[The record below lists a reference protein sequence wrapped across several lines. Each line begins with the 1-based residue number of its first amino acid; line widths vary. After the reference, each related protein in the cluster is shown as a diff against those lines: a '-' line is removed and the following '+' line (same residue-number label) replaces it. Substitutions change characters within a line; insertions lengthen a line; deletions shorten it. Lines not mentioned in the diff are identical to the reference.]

1 MNSIKSV
8 GIIECGLLDETSM
21 KDRVG
26 NTNGIR
32 LKKILVK
39 NEAGKTTAQQLF
51 PQAELVGDAAAILQD
66 DSIELVL
73 VADPQE
79 ADKDLIREVLNTGK
93 YVRII

>member
-1 MNSIKSV
+1 MNAIKSV
-8 GIIECGLLDETSM
+8 GVIECGLLDEASM
-21 KDRVG
+21 KDRIG

-39 NEAGKTTAQQLF
+39 NGAGKTAAQQLF
-51 PQAELVGDAAAILQD
+51 PQAELVGNAAAILQD